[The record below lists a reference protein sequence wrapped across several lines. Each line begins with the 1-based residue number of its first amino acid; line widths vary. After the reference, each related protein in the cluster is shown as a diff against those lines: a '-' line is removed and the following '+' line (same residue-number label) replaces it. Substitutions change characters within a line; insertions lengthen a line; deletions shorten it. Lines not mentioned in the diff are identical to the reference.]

1 MFTTF
6 GGFCLIICISEQG
19 VITKTGMDD
28 FDIKDFINKAVGQC
42 IAQEAN
48 VVNKVL
54 VGNLKSYLPALYS
67 SFYDYRPI

>member
-42 IAQEAN
+42 IA
-48 VVNKVL
+48 
-54 VGNLKSYLPALYS
+54 
-67 SFYDYRPI
+67 